1 VSPALRTPG
10 VLAIAI
16 VIVLASGCTGAAQP
30 APRTGPSIGAFAT
43 PSATP
48 GQTSATKFAEPWT
61 TAQPPADCPAT
72 RSTPDVRPS
81 PPVNP
86 DALLP
91 AARPVPWVQDW
102 YGNDALWVGLPPTG
116 VLPADPQPQGLST
129 KFPWWRA
136 LPGRLTIQAQRLDGP
151 TGAFTADVPAGY
163 GDLGFQPTGLN
174 WAVPGC
180 WRVTGTVHNKSL
192 TFTVWVQQF

>member
-1 VSPALRTPG
+1 M
-10 VLAIAI
+10 LAI
-16 VIVLASGCTGAAQP
+16 VVLASGCTGAKQP
-30 APRTGPSIGAFAT
+30 ATPRTSPVTATIST

-48 GQTSATKFAEPWT
+48 GSTSATELAQPWI
-61 TAQPPADCPAT
+61 TAQPPAHCPVT

-86 DALLP
+86 DALVP
-91 AARPVPWVQDW
+91 SARPVPYVRDW

-116 VLPADPQPQGLST
+116 VLPAYPDPHGLAT

-151 TGAFTADVPAGY
+151 TGAFTADVPDGY
-163 GDLGFQPTGLN
+163 GDLGFQVSGLS
-174 WAVPGC
+174 WGAAGC
-180 WRVTGTVHNKSL
+180 WRVTGTVHNRSL
-192 TFTVWVQQF
+192 TFTLWVQQFPEQP

>member
-1 VSPALRTPG
+1 
-10 VLAIAI
+10 
-16 VIVLASGCTGAAQP
+16 
-30 APRTGPSIGAFAT
+30 
-43 PSATP
+43 
-48 GQTSATKFAEPWT
+48 
-61 TAQPPADCPAT
+61 
-72 RSTPDVRPS
+72 
-81 PPVNP
+81 
-86 DALLP
+86 
-91 AARPVPWVQDW
+91 VQDW